1 MRHEEAFKRLP
12 DLLDDRDD
20 ADLLAHVR
28 DCANCQRQLFL
39 LGRIDRMLRTNASA
53 QGATPRRL
61 PTARPLLAAAAV
73 VAATAAVTLGLLL
86 PQKAHPHEFTLR
98 TASGRSVGEAVM
110 GRSDA
115 HNASLALSAR
125 GMPLDRGHQ
134 FVLWASDQRSS
145 MQVGRFMVDRSG
157 SCRARFN
164 LPADHA
170 WTQFWVT
177 NPGKPKS
184 VVAST

>member
-1 MRHEEAFKRLP
+1 MKTLSRMKIAF
-12 DLLDDRDD
+12 
-20 ADLLAHVR
+20 
-28 DCANCQRQLFL
+28 
-39 LGRIDRMLRTNASA
+39 
-53 QGATPRRL
+53 
-61 PTARPLLAAAAV
+61 AAAA
-73 VAATAAVTLGLLL
+73 AMLALLL
-86 PQKAHPHEFTLR
+86 PQKAPPHELMLR
-98 TASGRSVGEAVM
+98 TASGRSVGQAVM

-115 HNASLALSAR
+115 RNSSLALSAR
-125 GMPLDRGHQ
+125 GLPVDRGHQ
-134 FVLWASDQRSS
+134 FVLWASDDKSS